1 MVYWERHWNRSQR
14 PRFLLWF
21 CSLTLRKAVI
31 SPNLRFFLESEN
43 LVLSMAVGVFE
54 RFTQTRDVCVFI
66 VCLLTLSDSWYPARL
81 YHSPLLPGSVSGLT
95 LVKCSIILPLHVA
108 TGVSVYKAHGQWRL
122 GFPEVSPD
130 CIHSLFPRTLK
141 TLHHCPLLPTPTS
154 LPLQVS
160 IHPLNP
166 SKDGLLVSYVSP
178 LRGLSYP
185 SSFLVTF

>member
-21 CSLTLRKAVI
+21 CGLTLKKAVI

-43 LVLSMAVGVFE
+43 LVPSMAVGVFE

-108 TGVSVYKAHGQWRL
+108 TGVSVYKAHGQWHL
-122 GFPEVSPD
+122 GFPEVSPLGKPSIQHFQEHWKP
-130 CIHSLFPRTLK
+130 CTTALYSPPPP
-141 TLHHCPLLPTPTS
+141 HCHFRSPFTHAIPAKM
-154 LPLQVS
+154 VC
-160 IHPLNP
+160 
-166 SKDGLLVSYVSP
+166 LLVM
-178 LRGLSYP
+178 LAP
-185 SSFLVTF
+185 SEVCHTQAHS